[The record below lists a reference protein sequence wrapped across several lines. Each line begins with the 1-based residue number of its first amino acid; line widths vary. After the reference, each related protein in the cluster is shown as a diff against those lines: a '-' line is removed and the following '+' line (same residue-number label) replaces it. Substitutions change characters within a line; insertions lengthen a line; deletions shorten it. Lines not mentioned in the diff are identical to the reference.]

1 MSVFQ
6 SPFWISFKRQK
17 SFNVSSSCSTK
28 QIYFNFSRSQSSVS
42 RVSGSLES
50 HLRSL
55 LDELLNC
62 KGKNF
67 IFLIFLWIR
76 AIFKRFFKYKPV
88 EKAEGTSKA
97 SGSSVR
103 YLSLGMFFYCK
114 TTCKPLVFSRCSRP
128 QTFLRRNARTKA
140 VVKKAFLQANCRTN
154 YQNSSLGSSYAITGN
169 SRNLSCHQKALE
181 THQLLDIWM
190 YSAVCFITVFVCFFF
205 FFAL

>member
-1 MSVFQ
+1 MFPSKACGVDSHLLRSPAIHTQDFSFQHVDMSVFQ
-6 SPFWISFKRQK
+6 SPFWSSFKRQK

-62 KGKNF
+62 KGKKYY
-67 IFLIFLWIR
+67 FLDFWSR
-76 AIFKRFFKYKPV
+76 AIFKKFFKYKPV

-103 YLSLGMFFYCK
+103 YLSLGMFS
-114 TTCKPLVFSRCSRP
+114 LQDHL
-128 QTFLRRNARTKA
+128 QTSCILSLLKA
-140 VVKKAFLQANCRTN
+140 AN
-154 YQNSSLGSSYAITGN
+154 
-169 SRNLSCHQKALE
+169 
-181 THQLLDIWM
+181 
-190 YSAVCFITVFVCFFF
+190 
-205 FFAL
+205 FFAKKCSY